1 MVTSERPPA
10 TAVVAGYLAA
20 IAWPAGAFR
29 TLAPGHWGL
38 TLDAGG
44 WPLDIGLAVR
54 HGVLRAQAE
63 VLRAG
68 AVADHELLHR
78 NRRLRLVR
86 YTHAADGTI
95 WVEADTPEECVTEPV
110 VDRMMGALVAAAATL
125 RERASDIGRPS
136 K

>member
-1 MVTSERPPA
+1 MVTPERPPA
-10 TAVVAGYLAA
+10 TTVVAGYLAG
-20 IAWPAGAFR
+20 ITWPAGALR

-38 TLDAGG
+38 TLEAAG
-44 WPLDIGLAVR
+44 WPLDIGLTVR

-68 AVADHELLHR
+68 VLSDHELLHR

-86 YTHAADGTI
+86 YTHAADGTV

-110 VDRMMGALVAAAATL
+110 VDRMLGAIVAAAIIV
-125 RERASDIGRPS
+125 RERATDIGLVS